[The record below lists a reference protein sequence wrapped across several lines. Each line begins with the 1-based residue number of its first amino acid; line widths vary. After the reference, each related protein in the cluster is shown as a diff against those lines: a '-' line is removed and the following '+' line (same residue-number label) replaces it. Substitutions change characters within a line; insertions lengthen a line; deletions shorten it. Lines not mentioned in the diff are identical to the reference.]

1 MTVPACVCA
10 FVRVNAVCG
19 GCQSSLFNNSVALLA
34 LWSDYQNTVGEVAD
48 VQSLEP
54 DLDAIQSQVIAL
66 RQSLSNESTFDFS
79 TWDYLSGQFPG
90 IQDSVQDISTQVS
103 FHVIIYVIIII
114 ITVVMEFIVAYYV
127 EQANTTFASSF
138 SPSCVLISFTRQG
151 HMLEGC
157 RFIARQRASAC
168 RAQYCYGK
176 SVRLS
181 VWYCN

>member
-1 MTVPACVCA
+1 
-10 FVRVNAVCG
+10 VNAVCG

-114 ITVVMEFIVAYYV
+114 ITVVIGVYCCIL
-127 EQANTTFASSF
+127 ANTTFASSF
-138 SPSCVLISFTRQG
+138 SPSCVLISFTR
-151 HMLEGC
+151 
-157 RFIARQRASAC
+157 
-168 RAQYCYGK
+168 
-176 SVRLS
+176 
-181 VWYCN
+181 